1 MDVRGKMKLAKFRA
15 SLAQV
20 TPPAGISPALQA
32 LWYAAKGDWNRAH
45 EITQPGGPELDWVHA
60 YLHRMEGDLGNAAY
74 WYRRAGKPVAT
85 GSLEEEWATLVTS
98 FLSRTSRD

>member
-1 MDVRGKMKLAKFRA
+1 
-15 SLAQV
+15 
-20 TPPAGISPALQA
+20 
-32 LWYAAKGDWNRAH
+32 
-45 EITQPGGPELDWVHA
+45 
-60 YLHRMEGDLGNAAY
+60 MEGDLGNAAY